1 MISRKRSVVSCLL
14 SGILFIFFA
23 MLTGCAEKTVDTS
36 DYLGDYSYDAPLT
49 AMVYEDFDGE
59 GEGIVYREVTDY
71 DKLIGYTKVPIVIY
85 FYTSYQED
93 GGTATAMVE
102 ELAETYHDQILFV
115 SADTLQT
122 EELTRHFNIGA
133 TPDFVLLH
141 GGALIASFEAFDG
154 KAWTESDLENWI
166 LTNKGNG

>member
-1 MISRKRSVVSCLL
+1 LAILL
-14 SGILFIFFA
+14 FVCATLP
-23 MLTGCAEKTVDTS
+23 GCAGKTVSTS

-49 AMVYEDFDGE
+49 AMMYEDFDGE

-71 DKLIGYTKVPIVIY
+71 DKLIGYTEVPVVIY

-102 ELAETYHDQILFV
+102 EFAETYHDQILFV

-141 GGALIASFEAFDG
+141 HGALVASFEAFDG
-154 KAWTESDLENWI
+154 KAWTQSDLENWI
-166 LTNKGNG
+166 LTNSGIG